1 MILKKLSLLNYRN
14 IESADLVFSDK
25 INCFIGM
32 NGEGKTNILDSIFF
46 LSFTKSTA
54 SSQDSAN
61 IRHGEDMMM
70 VQGTYDLN
78 GSEEVVSIG
87 LKMHQKK
94 SVKRNQKAY
103 KKLSEHIGMFPLVIV
118 SPRDSEL
125 IVGGSEERR
134 RFMDLVISQYDAE
147 YIGLLSSYN
156 RALQQRNSLLK
167 AEEEPAD
174 DVISV
179 YEDMMAM
186 YGEMIF
192 EKRRSFIE
200 ELVPLFQKFYG
211 TISGEGEEVGL
222 VYTSHCQRGPLLDMI
237 RRDRMKDRVMGYS
250 LHGVHKDELEMT
262 LGGFPIKREGSQGQ
276 SKTYLVALKL
286 AQYYFLSRAG
296 KKTAPLLLLDDIF
309 DKLDSSRVENIVRLV
324 SGESFGQIFITDTN
338 RENMDL
344 LLERCDGDYRLF
356 SVSQGRIVT
365 L

>member
-174 DVISV
+174 DVIFFR
-179 YEDMMAM
+179 E
-186 YGEMIF
+186 GNNIF
-192 EKRRSFIE
+192 
-200 ELVPLFQKFYG
+200 VN
-211 TISGEGEEVGL
+211 
-222 VYTSHCQRGPLLDMI
+222 
-237 RRDRMKDRVMGYS
+237 
-250 LHGVHKDELEMT
+250 
-262 LGGFPIKREGSQGQ
+262 FPIFAYNK
-276 SKTYLVALKL
+276 KMAVDD
-286 AQYYFLSRAG
+286 SRHSYMYHRRG
-296 KKTAPLLLLDDIF
+296 
-309 DKLDSSRVENIVRLV
+309 RVESARGV
-324 SGESFGQIFITDTN
+324 
-338 RENMDL
+338 
-344 LLERCDGDYRLF
+344 DGT
-356 SVSQGRIVT
+356 V
-365 L
+365 